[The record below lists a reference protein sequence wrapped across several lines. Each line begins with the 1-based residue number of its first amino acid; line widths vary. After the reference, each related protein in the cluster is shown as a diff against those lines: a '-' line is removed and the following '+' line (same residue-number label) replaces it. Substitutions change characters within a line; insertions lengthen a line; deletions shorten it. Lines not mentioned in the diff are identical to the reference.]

1 MKGRLGA
8 LVATDVAARGIHVD
22 DVQVVIHFDPP
33 ADHKTYLHRSGRTA
47 RAGASGR
54 VVSLV
59 LWKDELEVR
68 RIQRRLGLELP
79 MVEVFSNDS
88 RLENL
93 AVFDELESESV

>member
-1 MKGRLGA
+1 
-8 LVATDVAARGIHVD
+8 VATDVAARGIHVD

>member
-1 MKGRLGA
+1 M
-8 LVATDVAARGIHVD
+8 
-22 DVQVVIHFDPP
+22 
-33 ADHKTYLHRSGRTA
+33 
-47 RAGASGR
+47 
-54 VVSLV
+54 

>member
-1 MKGRLGA
+1 M
-8 LVATDVAARGIHVD
+8 AARGIHVD

-79 MVEVFSNDS
+79 MFEVFSNDS

>member
-1 MKGRLGA
+1 M
-8 LVATDVAARGIHVD
+8 D
-22 DVQVVIHFDPP
+22 DVDVVIHFDPP

-47 RAGASGR
+47 RAGASGH

-79 MVEVFSNDS
+79 MFEVFSNDP
-88 RLENL
+88 RLEDL
-93 AVFDELESESV
+93 ARFDTTVPAQG